1 MFGVAVIN
9 IINGT
14 LLSLTPMI
22 LKQQDLCNLWLI
34 GIYLSL
40 NSILLYF
47 GSSSYNI
54 VKFVSK
60 IPYDLITKL
69 YLFLPFSLM
78 ILLLYTK
85 SYFFL
90 ILYFILFSLLQI
102 CRNISLNNVTM
113 LSKDNINLVKKRDQ
127 IATITSI
134 FGLLVGQFLLD
145 IHINLFLIYLFVF
158 IVVAEFYFIVNKVKV
173 EQKTFEHTKVKHEV
187 FDKFGFL
194 LGLDKG
200 VSLIIIT
207 VLNYFVIISTNEYGY
222 FKVVQAVIT
231 IFVIQ
236 YLSKIITS
244 HKDNINFLIN
254 LRTFLLIIPIIIVIL
269 LSKLEITNLYLLFII
284 IMTFCLSGSGEG
296 VFLNII
302 FNRIDHKNAA
312 KHTMLFSSYYKTC
325 TIFLII
331 SIFIIK
337 LIDFN
342 NILCLTLFITICS
355 IILTINNYYLKKS
368 IKYLKNRNS

>member
-1 MFGVAVIN
+1 
-9 IINGT
+9 
-14 LLSLTPMI
+14 
-22 LKQQDLCNLWLI
+22 
-34 GIYLSL
+34 
-40 NSILLYF
+40 
-47 GSSSYNI
+47 
-54 VKFVSK
+54 
-60 IPYDLITKL
+60 
-69 YLFLPFSLM
+69 
-78 ILLLYTK
+78 
-85 SYFFL
+85 
-90 ILYFILFSLLQI
+90 
-102 CRNISLNNVTM
+102 M

-145 IHINLFLIYLFVF
+145 ININLFLIYLFVF

-342 NILCLTLFITICS
+342 NILFLTLFITICS

-368 IKYLKNRNS
+368 IKYLKNKNS